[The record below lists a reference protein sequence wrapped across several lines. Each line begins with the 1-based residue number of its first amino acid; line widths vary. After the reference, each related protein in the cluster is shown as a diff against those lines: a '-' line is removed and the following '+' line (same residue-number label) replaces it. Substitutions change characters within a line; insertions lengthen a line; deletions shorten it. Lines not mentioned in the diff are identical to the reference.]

1 MNKSELIEK
10 LAADTDLSKSQ
21 VSAVVSAFED
31 TIVSEVKAGNKV
43 QLPGFLSFEKGHR
56 AARTGKNPQTGEPLQ
71 IAAADVP
78 KVKVGKSF
86 KDAVNS

>member
-1 MNKSELIEK
+1 MNKSELIDSLAEK
-10 LAADTDLSKSQ
+10 TELTKSDVSSVLS
-21 VSAVVSAFED
+21 ALED
-31 TIVSEVKAGNKV
+31 TIVSEVSGGGKV
-43 QLPGFLSFEKGHR
+43 QLPGFLTFEKGHR
-56 AARTGKNPQTGEPLQ
+56 KARQGKNPQTGEAIQ

>member
-1 MNKSELIEK
+1 MNRSELIDKIASE
-10 LAADTDLSKSQ
+10 TDVSKSD
-21 VSAVVSAFED
+21 VGAVLSAFQD
-31 TIVSEVKAGNKV
+31 AVMSEVKAGGKV
-43 QLPGFLSFEKGHR
+43 QLPGFLTFEKGHR

-86 KDAVNS
+86 KDVVNS

>member
-1 MNKSELIEK
+1 MNKSELIDK
-10 LAADTDLSKSQ
+10 LAADTDLSKTD
-21 VSAVVSAFED
+21 VGAVLSAFEE
-31 TIVSEVKAGNKV
+31 TIVSSVKAGEKI
-43 QLPGFLSFEKGHR
+43 QMPGFLTFEKGHR

-71 IAAADVP
+71 IPAADVP

>member
-1 MNKSELIEK
+1 MNKSELTDK
-10 LAADTDLSKSQ
+10 LAADTGLAKTDVSSLLS
-21 VSAVVSAFED
+21 ALED

-43 QLPGFLSFEKGHR
+43 QLPGFLTFEKGHR
-56 AARTGKNPQTGEPLQ
+56 AARQGKNPQTGEPLT

>member
-1 MNKSELIEK
+1 MNKTELIDK
-10 LAADTDLSKSQ
+10 LAADTDLPKTQ
-21 VSAVVSAFED
+21 VAAVVAAFED
-31 TIVSEVKAGNKV
+31 TIVSEVKAGGKV
-43 QLPGFLSFEKGHR
+43 QLPGFLTFEKGHR

-71 IAAADVP
+71 IKAADVP

>member
-1 MNKSELIEK
+1 MNKSELIDK
-10 LAADTDLSKSQ
+10 LAADTGQTKTD
-21 VSAVVSAFED
+21 VAAVVSALED
-31 TIVSEVKAGNKV
+31 TIVSEVKAGGKV
-43 QLPGFLSFEKGHR
+43 QLPGFLTFEKGHR

-78 KVKVGKSF
+78 KVKIGKSF